1 MAWNGMFKK
10 FNRKTVTDTDV
21 VVQRDI
27 SAGGDVTGIREV
39 APEDEVDRERFDV
52 VTESNLRLRDENA
65 RLVKEVEKL
74 RKRLGEEFDRG
85 YLAGFKRAWNLV
97 VDLEGRPG
105 KRQIADKLRDEIAK
119 AEGRNHD

>member
-39 APEDEVDRERFDV
+39 APEDVVDRERFDV

-65 RLVKEVEKL
+65 RLTAQVKKGWEHEY
-74 RKRLGEEFDRG
+74 DRG
-85 YLAGFKRAWNLV
+85 YLEGLKRAWNLV
-97 VDLEGRPG
+97 DDLEGRHG
-105 KRQIADKLRDEIAK
+105 KRQIADMLRAEIAK

>member
-27 SAGGDVTGIREV
+27 SAGGDVTGIRTET
-39 APEDEVDRERFDV
+39 DR
-52 VTESNLRLRDENA
+52 RLVDENQI
-65 RLVKEVEKL
+65 LVKEVEKL
-74 RKRLGEEFDRG
+74 RKRLGEEYDRG
-85 YLAGFKRAWNLV
+85 YLDGLKRAWNLV

-105 KRQIADKLRDEIAK
+105 KRQIADMIQAEIAK
-119 AEGRNHD
+119 TEGRDLV